1 MTDYQKRIG
10 LIGLSGMLAVLL
22 LCKFCLSVGEASA
35 LDFSNTVLVGQIEEL
50 EGSRATLQLGR
61 LRVQT
66 PPAKPDDDDKPGE
79 SEPPVKPGNGC
90 KIRAGL
96 RPPPYRK
103 QWRIPPPAFCC

>member
-79 SEPPVKPGNGC
+79 SEPPVKPGNGEE
-90 KIRAGL
+90 
-96 RPPPYRK
+96 
-103 QWRIPPPAFCC
+103 PPAKPDRKSVV